1 MKKSNRQLEQSNM
14 IIKNDNEKDKVVFK
28 EKQQNYEKKISEV

>member
-14 IIKNDNEKDKVVFK
+14 IIKNDNEKDKAVFK